1 MSLHGFQGEPV
12 ADRAETDPDLGGQ
25 SWSSPAPLRGSA
37 APVTNWF
44 EDQAVV
50 DAHISCLLVKYDGL
64 PTGPVRNTVIDP
76 PADWVFEQP
85 VDSDL
90 HDALADVNGSPAEA
104 KDEGFPIPTTASV
117 DHARRVV
124 RFMHGLLSRR
134 IEAYP
139 TPDAEV
145 AVVAPGGPGRSVMVL
160 LDSQDG
166 ALVTVNLSGNHR
178 RARYSQ
184 ARDLPDAFLREALAD
199 LVGS

>member
-12 ADRAETDPDLGGQ
+12 ADRAETDLNFGGQ
-25 SWSSPAPLRGSA
+25 PLSSPAPLRGSA

-44 EDQAVV
+44 EDRAVI
-50 DAHISCLLVKYDGL
+50 DAHISCLLVEYDGL

-85 VDSDL
+85 IDGEL

-104 KDEGFPIPTTASV
+104 QAEGFPIPTTAAI
-117 DHARRVV
+117 DHAQRVV
-124 RFMHGLLSRR
+124 RFMHGLLSSR

-139 TPDAEV
+139 TPDAEI

-184 ARDLPDAFLREALAD
+184 AHDLPDAFLREALAD
-199 LVGS
+199 LTRS